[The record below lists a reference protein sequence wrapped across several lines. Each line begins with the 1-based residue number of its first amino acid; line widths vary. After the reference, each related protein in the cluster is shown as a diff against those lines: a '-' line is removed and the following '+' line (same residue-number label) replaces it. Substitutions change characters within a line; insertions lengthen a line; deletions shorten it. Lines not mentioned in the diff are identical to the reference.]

1 MESLQ
6 EIDAKRINKMSTE
19 RLRATVLSNLG
30 LVEVTAEQVA
40 QMSRSAL
47 LDMVAKM
54 HLMLRE
60 RAEDPLA
67 EDPFTLAAAE
77 GDAAELE
84 QESAVAL

>member
-1 MESLQ
+1 
-6 EIDAKRINKMSTE
+6 
-19 RLRATVLSNLG
+19 LSNLG
-30 LVEVTAEQVA
+30 LVEVTTEQVT
-40 QMSRSAL
+40 QMSTSAL

-60 RAEDPLA
+60 RVDDPLV

-84 QESAVAL
+84 QKSDVALQPKTDAALQIEL